1 MEGNDYRIG
10 VRPCKVYIQQ
20 RKLCALNAK
29 NCPQFETAKV
39 GTLAV
44 RKIAMGKIAGKMLD
58 VIILI
63 FKKCDVICV
72 VFQNMKK

>member
-1 MEGNDYRIG
+1 MQRI
-10 VRPCKVYIQQ
+10 V
-20 RKLCALNAK
+20 LNL
-29 NCPQFETAKV
+29 ETAKV

-58 VIILI
+58 VIII
-63 FKKCDVICV
+63 FFKKCDVICV